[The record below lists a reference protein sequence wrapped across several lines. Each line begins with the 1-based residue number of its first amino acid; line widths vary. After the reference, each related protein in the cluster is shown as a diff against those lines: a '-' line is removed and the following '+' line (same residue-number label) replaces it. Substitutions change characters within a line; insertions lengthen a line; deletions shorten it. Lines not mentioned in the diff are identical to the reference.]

1 MTEINNDE
9 YILVKSFI
17 IDDWEI
23 KFSRFY
29 GDSSSLRCNNKI
41 VYLPKLIKFN
51 LIKDNLQDCLKRL
64 FELLNSIDAYKQ
76 IVLDLETKIENLTS
90 EKEYYENK
98 WRTLK
103 DIFADLTN

>member
-1 MTEINNDE
+1 MKEVITNYNVYDLEQTLVASGYAMIEE
-9 YILVKSFI
+9 YSEKTVKK
-17 IDDWEI
+17 EA
-23 KFSRFY
+23 
-29 GDSSSLRCNNKI
+29 
-41 VYLPKLIKFN
+41 
-51 LIKDNLQDCLKRL
+51 
-64 FELLNSIDAYKQ
+64 LNSIDAYKQ